1 MRFLSKALAL
11 TALITTQ
18 GCVVLESLGGSC
30 TQEQITVTWHA
41 TITRGTS
48 VTTPLLVTTITP
60 QNIDPSQF
68 QILRQTLTSGGGS
81 GTYNV
86 MWTVSAFEVN
96 GGYIAFT
103 HAAPLASGETQQVAS
118 AFAGGGWGA
127 QSIAAATPPAIS
139 VRADNFTATSA
150 SGSISVIDSSPLRLR
165 IDVTTSNASGET
177 LRLAGEPGF
186 SYAKVTKSCT

>member
-11 TALITTQ
+11 TALATSQ

-60 QNIDPSQF
+60 QNVDPSQF
-68 QILRQTLTSGGGS
+68 QILRQALTSGGTS
-81 GTYNV
+81 GIYNV
-86 MWTVSAFEVN
+86 TWTVPAFNVN
-96 GGYIAFT
+96 GGYIALT
-103 HAAPLASGETQQVAS
+103 HASPLASGETHQIAS
-118 AFAGGGWGA
+118 AFNGGGWGA
-127 QSIAAATPPAIS
+127 QSVGAPVPPAIA

-150 SGSISVIDSSPLRLR
+150 SGSISVIESSPLRLR

-177 LRLAGEPGF
+177 VRLAGEPGF